1 MSVSGID
8 KETIKRLAK
17 DVKDI
22 IKNPLIQ
29 NRIFYKHDE
38 DNMLKAKALIM
49 GPKETPYANGA
60 YLFEFEFP
68 VNYPHS
74 PPKVIYY
81 TNDGLTR
88 MHPNLYR
95 SGKVCISLLNTWKG
109 DQWSSCQSISSVLL
123 TLCTIL
129 TKNPLLNEPGVK
141 ETDRDIENY
150 NKIIEY
156 KNISIGIVDV
166 LSKKYFIE
174 KFSEFRDIMC
184 NEFRSNYG
192 EILENIDNKIKYNGE
207 NVITAWYSSTTKI
220 HSATLNYK
228 LLKTQVVD
236 LNNKIGKI

>member
-1 MSVSGID
+1 MSVTGID
-8 KETIKRLAK
+8 KETIRRLAK
-17 DVKDI
+17 DVRDI

-29 NRIFYKHDE
+29 NKIFYKHDE
-38 DNMLKAKALIM
+38 ENILRGKALIM
-49 GPKETPYANGA
+49 GPKETPYANGS

-68 VNYPHS
+68 INYPHS

-109 DQWSSCQSISSVLL
+109 DQWSSCQTISSVLL

-141 ETDRDIENY
+141 ETDKDIENY
-150 NKIIEY
+150 NKIINY

-166 LSKKYFIE
+166 LNKNYFIE
-174 KFSEFRDIMC
+174 KFSVFRDIIC
-184 NEFRSNYG
+184 DEFRSNYNK
-192 EILENIDNKIKYNGE
+192 ILECIDKNMKYNGY
-207 NVITAWYSSTTKI
+207 VVATAWYSSTTKI
-220 HSATLNYK
+220 HNASLNYK
-228 LLKTQVVD
+228 QLRENIEKLY
-236 LNNKIGKI
+236 NKIGKI